1 MSWAA
6 LAGLAP
12 IVTDSFK
19 MYYGQKNANRD
30 RALTREQMAL
40 EEKNRKFQR
49 LLALGEQSQGMQD
62 RMSGASR
69 LLSLRN
75 AGGSR

>member
-12 IVTDSFK
+12 VVTDSFK

-30 RALTREQMAL
+30 RKITREQMAMQ
-40 EEKNRKFQR
+40 EKNNRFQR
-49 LLALGEQSQGMQD
+49 LLALSKSAENDQD
-62 RMSGASR
+62 RYSGARR

-75 AGGSR
+75 AGSNP